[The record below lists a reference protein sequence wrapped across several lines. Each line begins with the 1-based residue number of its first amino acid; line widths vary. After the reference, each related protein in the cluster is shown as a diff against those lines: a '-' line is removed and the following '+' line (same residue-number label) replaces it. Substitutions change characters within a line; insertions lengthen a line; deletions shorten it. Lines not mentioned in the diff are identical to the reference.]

1 MSRVH
6 VYLAIMIFFPS
17 NVYGLLTDNGTC
29 TSGRITIGN
38 ETQILNESAADFIKN
53 MTTDNRVMAEIFCQ
67 AMLNETTAKQ

>member
-6 VYLAIMIFFPS
+6 VYLAIMIFFSS

-29 TSGRITIGN
+29 TNGRIILGN